1 MAPTL
6 IARCS
11 LPAPHSLATTRLPT
25 SRLTRFQH
33 GTTPVV
39 SASGSDGR
47 GAAAHAPVVIVP
59 GFLKGAS
66 SYRGLANALE
76 SSGCVADVAPVSHLD
91 WYPTLAGRSFSALL
105 QAIDYQLQESCDKHG
120 RQAALVAHSAGG
132 WLCRILLGDE
142 MYNGQQFGRSSL
154 VHTLVTLGTPHSSLE
169 AYPFGRVP
177 ESRAGERAD
186 LPESAKG
193 RSLQFANHFYPRG
206 DSFPG
211 TRIVCVAGKSVQGVD
226 HSVADLVTAG
236 DLRPQR
242 LNEFFAFS
250 SYKTSCGRGDVWGDG
265 ITPLECAHLPGA
277 ENIVLEGVFHNPG
290 TPGWYGDAL
299 PLWAPCLLEA
309 SSQTA
314 ASKEAEGK

>member
-1 MAPTL
+1 
-6 IARCS
+6 
-11 LPAPHSLATTRLPT
+11 
-25 SRLTRFQH
+25 
-33 GTTPVV
+33 
-39 SASGSDGR
+39 
-47 GAAAHAPVVIVP
+47 
-59 GFLKGAS
+59 
-66 SYRGLANALE
+66 
-76 SSGCVADVAPVSHLD
+76 
-91 WYPTLAGRSFSALL
+91 
-105 QAIDYQLQESCDKHG
+105 
-120 RQAALVAHSAGG
+120 
-132 WLCRILLGDE
+132 
-142 MYNGQQFGRSSL
+142 
-154 VHTLVTLGTPHSSLE
+154 
-169 AYPFGRVP
+169 
-177 ESRAGERAD
+177 
-186 LPESAKG
+186 
-193 RSLQFANHFYPRG
+193 
-206 DSFPG
+206 
-211 TRIVCVAGKSVQGVD
+211 VD